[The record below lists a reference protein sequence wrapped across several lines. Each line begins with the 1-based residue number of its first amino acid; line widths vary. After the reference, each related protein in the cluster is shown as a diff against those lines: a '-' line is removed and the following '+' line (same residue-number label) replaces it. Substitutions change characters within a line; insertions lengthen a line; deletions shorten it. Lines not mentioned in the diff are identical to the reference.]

1 MEIVYLETTFFSF
14 FHDERTA
21 PAIVAMRDWTQQFW
35 EERRNNYDLVTS
47 EAVFGELRKGGA
59 YQGRRVSQGSR
70 FENGT
75 DHSAPARRD

>member
-1 MEIVYLETTFFSF
+1 MEIAYLETTFFSF

-47 EAVFGELRKGGA
+47 EAVFGELRKNCQSA
-59 YQGRRVSQGSR
+59 R
-70 FENGT
+70 FFITGVPT
-75 DHSAPARRD
+75 ASFA